1 MIWLD
6 ILQPLQ
12 VWVGDLLRMKVEN
25 AKETKALHTMT
36 MRLQVLQVQS
46 DQCWW
51 LPWSSGTVFFSGYF
65 VCGLE
70 QVVNRKETVDVADLN
85 VGHRGQYT
93 TVCLQCKMNAF

>member
-46 DQCWW
+46 D
-51 LPWSSGTVFFSGYF
+51 
-65 VCGLE
+65 
-70 QVVNRKETVDVADLN
+70 
-85 VGHRGQYT
+85 
-93 TVCLQCKMNAF
+93 